1 MLHFIEFRCWVLTK
15 CQTCCKF
22 CSSLKVHLIYTTT
35 SRCSHYFHS
44 DKSENQGPEML
55 SNLPKVIHLAYG
67 KARIWGLAPEPFL
80 LICPKKKALV
90 GRLTYNF
97 LPLFLASRLIW
108 ENVSFI
114 CSFIWN
120 PIYLPIH
127 SFSKYLLRVHARSA
141 QGNSRW
147 TGSLFLWHMRSSLI
161 FPYSPC

>member
-1 MLHFIEFRCWVLTK
+1 MDDPAPNVDGAEAEKLCNDAMRKAPLLFPFFRWSNWGTK
-15 CQTCCKF
+15 K
-22 CSSLKVHLIYTTT
+22 I
-35 SRCSHYFHS
+35 
-44 DKSENQGPEML
+44 

-147 TGSLFLWHMRSSLI
+147 IGSLFLWHMRSSLI